1 MIESY
6 SIEIPNEKAGTYQS
20 IALIICVINFLAFA
34 YAASSWPGAVSSNS
48 LIFFGMALSL
58 TAMIRFGIYYFKK
71 KPQRF
76 HLEFLLIPCG
86 LIWLI
91 TGGTLPGLLLVAFS
105 ILSIIAN
112 KKKMIHFNAAG
123 ITYPSFPPKLFIW
136 NEIDF
141 VLLKDDILT
150 IETKANRVLQ
160 FTLDQAVSNEVSVP
174 DFNAFC
180 TKCITEKQP

>member
-20 IALIICVINFLAFA
+20 IALIICVINFFAFA
-34 YAASSWPGAVSSNS
+34 YAASSRAGDVSSNS
-48 LIFFGMALSL
+48 LIFFAMALSL
-58 TAMIRFGIYYFKK
+58 AAMIRFGIHHFKK
-71 KPQRF
+71 KPERF
-76 HLEFLLIPCG
+76 PLEFFLIPCG

-91 TGGTLPGLLLVAFS
+91 TGATLPGLLLIALS
-105 ILSIIAN
+105 ILGIIAI
-112 KKKMIHFNAAG
+112 KKKVIHFNADG
-123 ITYPSFPPKLFIW
+123 ITYPSFPAKLFIW

-141 VLLKDDILT
+141 VMLKDDILT

-160 FTLDQAVSNEVSVP
+160 FTLGETVSSQVSVP